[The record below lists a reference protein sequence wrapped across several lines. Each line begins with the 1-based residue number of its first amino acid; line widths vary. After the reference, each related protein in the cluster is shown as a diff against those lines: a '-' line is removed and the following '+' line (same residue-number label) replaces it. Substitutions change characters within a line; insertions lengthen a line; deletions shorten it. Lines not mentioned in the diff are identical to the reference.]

1 MRPFSSSFPST
12 WYANGFAASHEVK
25 VCGSDVR
32 FGSKADISQRP
43 TNVRFTRESGH
54 SESPAGMIEPSP
66 TSECRPRISAA
77 RASPGSDPAP
87 QSAASPSA
95 SLVSLLPPSIRP
107 IQRSAVAQITA
118 ANAAQFTGKQID
130 MLPRNHGCRKCQPE
144 IAAYARHVAARLRRL
159 LCAGNSVAR
168 VAPRS
173 TSPHR
178 SLVSG
183 YFDGAVPN
191 QHKPPPPLAAASG
204 RESFTAVSWYGR
216 SGTALEASTDVRG
229 ASFGLGG
236 VSTPPSDV
244 ASIPRVGES
253 FVSLGPLIS

>member
-1 MRPFSSSFPST
+1 
-12 WYANGFAASHEVK
+12 
-25 VCGSDVR
+25 
-32 FGSKADISQRP
+32 
-43 TNVRFTRESGH
+43 
-54 SESPAGMIEPSP
+54 MIEPSP
-66 TSECRPRISAA
+66 SSECRPRISAA
-77 RASPGSDPAP
+77 RPSPGSDPAP

-159 LCAGNSVAR
+159 PCAGNSVAR

-173 TSPHR
+173 TSAHR

-191 QHKPPPPLAAASG
+191 QHKPPPPLAGAFG
-204 RESFTAVSWYGR
+204 RESFTAVSWYGH
-216 SGTALEASTDVRG
+216 SGTALEATTDVCG

-236 VSTPPSDV
+236 VSTPPSGLFAV

-253 FVSLGPLIS
+253 LVALGPLIS